1 MLKLPNKAVPA
12 SYNSPRHARDAK
24 SHDPLQTTRSGF
36 SATVRLRRSV
46 GSPKEQVHQFLRP
59 LNLRLPKPRP
69 LPPLLIALLP
79 GRPRAPLPLGPQRR
93 HRLALLRLRVVPA
106 RRRSC
111 RRRLRPWPRPRVALV
126 QGGAERALAPA
137 LPPVA
142 HASRSPATGHPLD
155 GWLAAAA
162 TSLCGYATDSLAT
175 YVLATC

>member
-1 MLKLPNKAVPA
+1 MNRLRRVETAKQGCSCLSDPHHTVQFTKARTRRRRQK
-12 SYNSPRHARDAK
+12 PRPDRG
-24 SHDPLQTTRSGF
+24 S
-36 SATVRLRRSV
+36 VRLRLSV
-46 GSPKEQVHQFLRP
+46 GSPEEQVHQFLRP

-69 LPPLLIALLP
+69 LLPLLIALLP

-93 HRLALLRLRVVPA
+93 HRLALLPLRVVPA

-137 LPPVA
+137 LPSVA

-155 GWLAAAA
+155 GWLAGCRCN
-162 TSLCGYATDSLAT
+162 LFVWIRY
-175 YVLATC
+175 

>member
-1 MLKLPNKAVPA
+1 VLKLPNKAVPA

-126 QGGAERALAPA
+126 QGGAERALARTPA
-137 LPPVA
+137 RCTCLA
-142 HASRSPATGHPLD
+142 LAGYRTPARR
-155 GWLAAAA
+155 LAGCRCN
-162 TSLCGYATDSLAT
+162 LFVWIRY
-175 YVLATC
+175 